1 MKKSDIAMI
10 ILIASV
16 SAMIAFAVANAIPA
30 LKPPTGGEKVK
41 TIAEYNDEVK
51 TPDPKTFNSE
61 AINPTVKTVIG
72 ADAAQN

>member
-16 SAMIAFAVANAIPA
+16 SVLVAFFVANSLPFLKLDPA
-30 LKPPTGGEKVK
+30 GVKYK
-41 TIAEYNDEVK
+41 TIDKIEGSVTPPDETV
-51 TPDPKTFNSE
+51 FNKD

-72 ADAAQN
+72 GSGE